1 MDKFIEQPN
10 QDCPTKNNEENINL
24 NNNEFI
30 DNNYDSAPPLIPAI
44 PESQEKPI
52 TPQEGTV
59 EPFYPDTKKDNYY
72 SNNNENLQNYQNN
85 RNRRIR
91 QRKKS
96 YRKASK
102 CRKVF
107 QIIAC
112 IVLYILVLVSIS
124 FQIFDYGINLAMIDD
139 ICITALATYMLILT
153 LKGYSTGE
161 CKIGCISLLIAFVGF
176 GVRGGGAAIVK
187 GNIFVYI
194 IIFIIRTLILLFVT
208 TYNCNPGEETVIY
221 I

>member
-1 MDKFIEQPN
+1 MDKFIEQPH
-10 QDCPTKNNEENINL
+10 QDCPTKNNEDNINL
-24 NNNEFI
+24 NNNEYI
-30 DNNYDSAPPLIPAI
+30 DNNYDSAPPLITPV
-44 PESQEKPI
+44 PESKEKPI
-52 TPQEGTV
+52 TTQEGTS
-59 EPFYPDTKKDNYY
+59 EPFYPNTNNDNYE
-72 SNNNENLQNYQNN
+72 SNNVENLQNN

-91 QRKKS
+91 QRKNF

-107 QIIAC
+107 QIILC

-124 FQIFDYGINLAMIDD
+124 IQIFDYGINLAMIDD

-153 LKGYSTGE
+153 VKGYSTGE
-161 CKIGCISLLIAFVGF
+161 CKIGCITLLITFVGF

-187 GNIFVYI
+187 GNLSKYI
-194 IIFIIRTLILLFVT
+194 IIFIIRTLILFSVT
-208 TYNCNPGEETVIY
+208 IYNCNPGEETVIY